1 MQILEEMGFQVAL
14 LMGNQVC
21 LDVVAVQIHLQTES
35 FILWK
40 ESFIL
45 RKESFILRKESFILR
60 KEYNA
65 ILGQKMPRKLQVILS
80 RKKHNC

>member
-21 LDVVAVQIHLQTES
+21 LDVVAVQIHLQT
-35 FILWK
+35 

>member
-21 LDVVAVQIHLQTES
+21 LDVVAVQIHLQT
-35 FILWK
+35 
-40 ESFIL
+40 
-45 RKESFILRKESFILR
+45 ESFILRKESFILR

>member
-21 LDVVAVQIHLQTES
+21 LDAVAVQIHLQT
-35 FILWK
+35 
-40 ESFIL
+40 
-45 RKESFILRKESFILR
+45 ESFILR

-80 RKKHNC
+80 RKKHNCDAK